1 MAFLAG
7 VDLDATYTSAQLTE
21 RGLAVGTVTEHDGKK
36 YKLYLFNNGVGNVA
50 AVAGYVA
57 YIYAVSGA
65 SAGQTTTCTMDLT
78 DTQEIGAGVF
88 QSVPADGEYCW
99 LQVTGPATLEV
110 ALTAGADG
118 DPLTPTGAGAD
129 GTLDVTADVTSPI
142 CAYAIDASAK
152 IIMCA
157 FPY

>member
-1 MAFLAG
+1 MSHLIG

-21 RGLAVGTVTEHDGKK
+21 RGLAVGAITEHDGKK
-36 YKLYLFNNGVGNVA
+36 YKLYLFNNGAGDVA
-50 AVAGYVA
+50 AVSGNVA

-65 SAGQTTTCTMDLT
+65 SAGQTNTCTMDLT

-99 LQVTGPATLEV
+99 LQVTGPATLTT

-118 DPLTPTGAGAD
+118 DPLTPTGSTD
-129 GTLDVTADVTSPI
+129 GTLDVVTAATDAV

-152 IIMCA
+152 IVMCA
-157 FPY
+157 FPH

>member
-1 MAFLAG
+1 MAFLLG
-7 VDLDATYTSAQLTE
+7 VDLSETYTAAALTE

-36 YKLYLFNNGVGNVA
+36 YKLYLFNNGAGNVA
-50 AVAGYVA
+50 AVSGSVA
-57 YIYAVSGA
+57 FIYAVSGA
-65 SAGQTTTCTMDLT
+65 SAGQTNTCTMDLT

-99 LQVTGPATLEV
+99 LQVTGPATLTT

-118 DPLTPTGAGAD
+118 DPLTPTGASD
-129 GTLDVTADVTSPI
+129 GTLDVVTGATDAV
-142 CAYAIDASAK
+142 CAYAIDASAD

-157 FPY
+157 FPH